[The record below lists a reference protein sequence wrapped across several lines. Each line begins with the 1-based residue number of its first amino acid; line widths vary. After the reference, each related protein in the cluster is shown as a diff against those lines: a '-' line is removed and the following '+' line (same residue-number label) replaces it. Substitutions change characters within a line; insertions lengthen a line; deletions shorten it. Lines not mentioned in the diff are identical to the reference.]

1 MAQIPWGRVRGV
13 AAAILVVVGLVL
25 APVSVVVAHARSL
38 LTDTDRFVA
47 TFGPL
52 ASDRGVQDAV
62 GDAAIAAVDATVDFS
77 ALADS
82 ALQGLADRLSLPPLV
97 TGALQSVG
105 DGVAGALRSVV
116 DDQIRSIVTSDAFPP
131 LWEQM
136 LRAAHA
142 RAVAG
147 IQGDPSA
154 ALVVRG
160 DTLLLQ
166 VGPVVDRARQILVDR
181 GSRFA
186 SLIPQVDRTVE
197 LVEVPGLSAV
207 AAGHGAV
214 VVLGAWLPGVLV
226 DPVVA
231 RDADDPLR
239 GSLDGDQRH
248 PVAVV
253 DVDQAF
259 EVPRRQPIERVEEPE
274 VGGALGLRHVER
286 LERGPVAR
294 ADGPDPGGR
303 AVVQHDVRLP
313 RRGVLGDGGGAA
325 PGGLDHADRLDQPRS
340 RSVRE
345 R

>member
-154 ALVVRG
+154 AFVVRG

-214 VVLGAWLPGVLV
+214 VVLGVWLPVATVVLVLVGVLLARRRRNAV
-226 DPVVA
+226 LRTGAGLALVA
-231 RDADDPLR
+231 GVL
-239 GSLDGDQRH
+239 L
-248 PVAVV
+248 AVLAAV
-253 DVDQAF
+253 
-259 EVPRRQPIERVEEPE
+259 
-274 VGGALGLRHVER
+274 
-286 LERGPVAR
+286 
-294 ADGPDPGGR
+294 R
-303 AVVQHDVRLP
+303 AVL
-313 RRGVLGDGGGAA
+313 AA
-325 PGGLDHADRLDQPRS
+325 PAHDPSAVALDRS
-340 RSVRE
+340 RSLLRVAAYDAAAGGIVRTAAVLLVLGAVSVLAAHVVGRLARPPE
-345 R
+345 TRPPGVVEPAV